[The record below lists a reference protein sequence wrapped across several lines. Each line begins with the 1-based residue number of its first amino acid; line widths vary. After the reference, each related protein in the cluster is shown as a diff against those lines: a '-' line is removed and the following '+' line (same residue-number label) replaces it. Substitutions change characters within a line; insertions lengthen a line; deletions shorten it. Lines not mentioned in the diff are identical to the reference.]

1 MKLDGVCKINSAL
14 GMEYQYQFGEFYI
27 DRDYLVFDQDFSL
40 GMKKRQT
47 FPVAKLGRSYG
58 VSSRRR
64 GNHANI

>member
-14 GMEYQYQFGEFYI
+14 GMEYQFGEFYI

-40 GMKKRQT
+40 GMKKKTNVSSCKIR
-47 FPVAKLGRSYG
+47 AYCA
-58 VSSRRR
+58 SSRRR

>member
-14 GMEYQYQFGEFYI
+14 GMEYQFGEFYI

-47 FPVAKLGRSYG
+47 FPVAKLGHMAL
-58 VSSRRR
+58 V
-64 GNHANI
+64 